1 MRRLRYCREGRL
13 RLGLGASMQR
23 RMHSDFKKSTI
34 AMTLEHMLMARYNMM
49 LLE

>member
-1 MRRLRYCREGRL
+1 MPGWQAAAGCVA
-13 RLGLGASMQR
+13 ASMQR
-23 RMHSDFKKSTI
+23 RMRSDFNKSTT